1 MIIEL
6 QKEGSIV
13 IDKKDIAEL
22 KEVTKVTFYEIFWK
36 LTFAFTWLGA
46 ISPHCSSS
54 TKQNDVKWK
63 VYVVSEVVYAETVFI
78 EVAL

>member
-22 KEVTKVTFYEIFWK
+22 KEVTKVTFYKIF
-36 LTFAFTWLGA
+36 
-46 ISPHCSSS
+46 
-54 TKQNDVKWK
+54 
-63 VYVVSEVVYAETVFI
+63 
-78 EVAL
+78 